1 MNKLPISTNIISPS
15 GALSRRKFLK
25 TAALITGC
33 MEATDTLLA
42 RAPDLSSIPL
52 GLCNHSLRA
61 MNWQATQ
68 FIKYA
73 AKLKLDTV
81 LLNSLNSFENLEP
94 AHLKSLKRKADAHGI
109 RFYTGAGSISR
120 GSLRYSDK
128 YGRTPEEI
136 LQTGLRVAKTV
147 GSPMV
152 VVRIGSIDDRYTDGG
167 IEARMEESIK
177 VLKASRSRI
186 EDSGIKIGFENHA
199 ADMRSE
205 ELLDLIK
212 AVGTDICGVM
222 LDPGNAVWAMEDP
235 MKQVQL
241 LGKYTVCASLRD
253 YQVWPSEDGPTFQW
267 TALGD
272 GLMDVPVYAG
282 YLAKLCPGVPIHV
295 ETISNEHRP
304 IPFLTEKH
312 MKAYPNLK
320 AEGLTDFLKLMR
332 RGRPI
337 PIVKPAEGEEP
348 KAFERN
354 HQRFEFE
361 QSISYL
367 RDVCGVGKRVEVL

>member
-1 MNKLPISTNIISPS
+1 MSRHQNPRENTFTV
-15 GALSRRKFLK
+15 GDFSRRNFLR
-25 TAALITGC
+25 TAAVMAGGIMAGESLR
-33 MEATDTLLA
+33 A
-42 RAPDLSSIPL
+42 RTPDLSSIPL

-61 MNWQATQ
+61 FKWQATQ
-68 FIKYA
+68 FIEYA
-73 AKLKLDTV
+73 AQLKLDAV
-81 LLNSLNSFENLEP
+81 LLNSLNNFENLEP
-94 AHLKSLKRKADAHGI
+94 AHLKNLKRKADSHGI
-109 RFYTGAGSISR
+109 RFYTGAGSISK
-120 GSLRYSDK
+120 GSPRYSDK
-128 YGRTPEEI
+128 YGRTPEEV

-167 IEARMEESIK
+167 IEARMDESIK

-186 EDSGIKIGFENHA
+186 EDSGVKIGFENHA
-199 ADMRSE
+199 ADLRSE

-241 LGKYTVCASLRD
+241 LGKYTVCTSLRD
-253 YQVWPSEDGPTFQW
+253 YQVWPSEDGATFQW
-267 TALGD
+267 TAIGD
-272 GLMDVPVYAG
+272 GLMDVPAYAG
-282 YLAKLCPGVPIHV
+282 YLAKICPGVPIHV

-312 MKAYPNLK
+312 MKVYPNLK
-320 AEGLTDFLKLMR
+320 ADGITDFLKLMR

-337 PIVKPAEGEEP
+337 PIVKPANGEDP
-348 KAFERN
+348 KEFEKN

-361 QSISYL
+361 QSIAYL
-367 RDVCGVGKRVEVL
+367 RNVCGVGKRV